1 MEVSTEA
8 KLGLI
13 MPAHPPS
20 GNWHYQFRILLLGDS
35 TVGKTSLLRRYTE
48 RCFIPTPCPTVGVE
62 FYSKM
67 MELPPGIKVKL
78 QLWDTAGQERFRS
91 FESIFDWYNEVT
103 NVMDKV
109 IFLLVGHKCDLESM
123 NRVTLEEAEGL
134 AMSLGTSFIETSA
147 KTDTNIDL
155 AFETITNAIY
165 EALRN
170 KEFDLQE
177 GWDGV
182 KIHELSHSAPPVHT
196 HARPQTDTDTG
207 TQEIAASRGS
217 PSSSLPMAV
226 DSPWDYQFRIIMLG
240 DSTVGKSC
248 LLKRYADGVFVESM
262 NQTVG
267 VDFYVHFLEMEPK
280 LRFKLQFWDTAGQER
295 FRSVT
300 RSYYRNAAGG
310 VLMFDLTNRASFENI
325 RNWHQEVV
333 DTVKPH
339 HPVFV
344 LVGNKSDLE
353 AERKVKQREAE
364 KLAVSLEAKYIE
376 TSAKSSRNV
385 EAVFQMLTLGIYKAL
400 KSGVMKPGPQWDGV
414 KTKLPSPVQPEVPS
428 QEKRKT
434 CSC

>member
-1 MEVSTEA
+1 MEVSTET

-78 QLWDTAGQERFRS
+78 QLWDTAGQERFRCITRSFYRNAVGVLLIFDMTNRRS

-182 KIHELSHSAPPVHT
+182 KIIYKRRA
-196 HARPQTDTDTG
+196 
-207 TQEIAASRGS
+207 
-217 PSSSLPMAV
+217 SSL
-226 DSPWDYQFRIIMLG
+226 QR
-240 DSTVGKSC
+240 K
-248 LLKRYADGVFVESM
+248 
-262 NQTVG
+262 
-267 VDFYVHFLEMEPK
+267 
-280 LRFKLQFWDTAGQER
+280 
-295 FRSVT
+295 
-300 RSYYRNAAGG
+300 
-310 VLMFDLTNRASFENI
+310 
-325 RNWHQEVV
+325 
-333 DTVKPH
+333 KPS
-339 HPVFV
+339 
-344 LVGNKSDLE
+344 KE
-353 AERKVKQREAE
+353 ACQ
-364 KLAVSLEAKYIE
+364 
-376 TSAKSSRNV
+376 
-385 EAVFQMLTLGIYKAL
+385 
-400 KSGVMKPGPQWDGV
+400 
-414 KTKLPSPVQPEVPS
+414 
-428 QEKRKT
+428 
-434 CSC
+434 C

>member
-1 MEVSTEA
+1 
-8 KLGLI
+8 

-78 QLWDTAGQERFRS
+78 QLWDTAGQERFRCITRSFYRNAVGVLLIFDMTNRRS

-170 KEFDLQE
+170 KEFNLQE

-182 KIHELSHSAPPVHT
+182 KIVYKRRA
-196 HARPQTDTDTG
+196 
-207 TQEIAASRGS
+207 
-217 PSSSLPMAV
+217 SSL
-226 DSPWDYQFRIIMLG
+226 QR
-240 DSTVGKSC
+240 K
-248 LLKRYADGVFVESM
+248 
-262 NQTVG
+262 
-267 VDFYVHFLEMEPK
+267 
-280 LRFKLQFWDTAGQER
+280 
-295 FRSVT
+295 
-300 RSYYRNAAGG
+300 
-310 VLMFDLTNRASFENI
+310 
-325 RNWHQEVV
+325 
-333 DTVKPH
+333 KPS
-339 HPVFV
+339 
-344 LVGNKSDLE
+344 KE
-353 AERKVKQREAE
+353 ACQ
-364 KLAVSLEAKYIE
+364 
-376 TSAKSSRNV
+376 
-385 EAVFQMLTLGIYKAL
+385 
-400 KSGVMKPGPQWDGV
+400 
-414 KTKLPSPVQPEVPS
+414 
-428 QEKRKT
+428 
-434 CSC
+434 C